1 MATINTINSNILT
14 TGALNILASSS
25 VVLAASSSNTLKVDG
40 ASLVYLS
47 SSKVGISNTNP
58 LYSLDVSGSINTN
71 ASIFAANTISASAM
85 SASNFYGTSSWS
97 SQALSAS
104 YLTSVT
110 NPYTIT
116 SSWAQSASNALFSQT
131 SSYLTGGNVIASNIS
146 SSGTLFVQGNTTLAG
161 NLTVLGTSSVINITS
176 SVIIGGNKVVVNA
189 YSPFQRYAGLSAYDS
204 GSANNYSSSIY
215 WDSLN
220 NAWIIQGTG
229 ELTDAGITSSAVL
242 IGGPISTFGSEGV
255 LTVNTIPKAQAGGV
269 NLANSLLTDNG
280 TTLAYTGA
288 GGISSSIITA
298 SIHYGSAF
306 SSSVTNA
313 IGFYGT
319 SSWATTSSYASGS
332 GVFAISSSYA
342 LNSTNSTSA
351 SYVSG
356 NVITSNLNSTG
367 VASFTNI
374 TSSGTISA
382 SSITASNLYVANAIV
397 ATSFTGSFSGSIGN
411 AVNAQT
417 ASYLNGYANIP
428 VSLAMGSVSA
438 YQFNLSGSATT
449 GSNTFGN
456 INVAVS
462 TGSAYGLVINAT
474 SGVSGS
480 AYAISASNGIIIG
493 TTISASN
500 LFVSGNETDLGTI
513 TAGTVSGNT
522 LTSSNDIYIGGN
534 LRNGQGGNP
543 NNSNFVGISAGV
555 GATSAN
561 YSNFF
566 GKKAGNGATNASN
579 SNFNGYQAGISAT
592 NASFSNFLGNY
603 AGSGATNA
611 SNSNFFGYQTGIS
624 ATSANNSNF
633 LGANAGNSATSASNS
648 NFLGTSAGLSAAS
661 ASNSNFL
668 GANAGNGAT
677 NAHDS
682 NFFGSGSGTGAVNAY
697 NSNFMGQ
704 RAGAN
709 AIYAFN
715 NNFFGFQAGFNA
727 TSGSNSNFI
736 GRNAG
741 NAASFV
747 NYGNFIGR
755 SAGQSAASASNS
767 NFIGYNAGFQATN
780 ASGSNFIGHQAGY
793 QATNAS
799 NGVFLGY
806 QAGYQASTAS
816 NSIFIGS
823 NTGLGSTSAGQA
835 IVIGSGS
842 NSNNT
847 NAIVIGN
854 GITSSANNSINLA
867 NSIYAI
873 NTNTTSNVG
882 IGVATPVNT
891 LQVQGNIS
899 ASSYT
904 SSLNSGVG
912 FYGTSSWAVTASYA
926 IGSLAGGTNNYVPLW
941 TSTTT
946 LSTSS
951 IYQSAS
957 SVAINNTTF
966 NSTAPESLLVSGST
980 FNVIS
985 GYGNLNSYIQLNIKN
1000 SNSGATGSSDIVAT
1014 NDTGNETGNYV
1025 DLGINSSGH
1034 VPQGDVGQANDGY
1047 LYNTGSNFYI
1057 GNITP
1062 NKNLY
1067 FFAGSPT
1074 NTSSMVLTSTSN
1086 FGIGITSPVNKL
1098 DVGGNISASAI
1109 TASTFTG
1116 TVYSSS
1122 TTNAVGYFGTSSYA
1136 NNATSASYAV
1146 TASYSI
1152 ASANAFLQGG
1162 NSFAQSASFGTN
1174 DNNILVVKT
1183 NNTTRLVV
1191 DTNSN
1196 LTSSVNIIPSADN
1209 TYNLG
1214 SSAFRFTG
1222 IYAAQSTIG
1231 ALFETG
1237 LTTVGISS
1245 LSTGTVL
1252 TWRNGKLIPCDI
1264 ASDEMVMGVVQNGKD
1279 EPIVFGAEPVLV
1291 TGVVNEGDYIVTSDK
1306 SGHGKGIP
1314 RGSVHPIDLFA
1325 KVIAQAVESGSGDS
1339 YTIKAMIRKM

>member
-1 MATINTINSNILT
+1 MAQIITQNGSIFTS
-14 TGALNILASSS
+14 GSLNITSYTGSMTLATS
-25 VVLAASSSNTLKVDG
+25 ASTVINAFTSSNLQINGT
-40 ASLVYLS
+40 SLVFLTGS
-47 SSKVGISNTNP
+47 NVGISNTNP
-58 LYSLDVSGSINTN
+58 QYPLDVTGNIHSSQI
-71 ASIFAANTISASAM
+71 ISASAFT
-85 SASNFYGTSSWS
+85 ASNGFYGTSSWS
-97 SQALSAS
+97 SQALTAS

-116 SSWAQSASNALFSQT
+116 ASWAQSASNAINSQT
-131 SSYLTGGNVIASNIS
+131 ASYLTGGNVIASNIS

-255 LTVNTIPKAQAGGV
+255 LTVNTIPKAQTGGV

-319 SSWATTSSYASGS
+319 SSWSTTSSYASGS
-332 GVFAISSSYA
+332 GVFALSSSYA

-382 SSITASNLYVANAIV
+382 SAITASSLYVANAIV
-397 ATSFTGSFSGSIGN
+397 ATSFTGAFSGSIGN

-428 VSLAMGSVSA
+428 VSLATGSVSA

-456 INVAVS
+456 INVRVS

-500 LFVSGNETDLGTI
+500 LFISGNEVDLGNI
-513 TAGTVSGNT
+513 TAGTINGTTSITGGAILSTTTVNVGTWLINASTNT
-522 LTSSNDIYIGGN
+522 LT
-534 LRNGQGGNP
+534 
-543 NNSNFVGISAGV
+543 NSNVIGV
-555 GATSAN
+555 GAGN
-561 YSNFF
+561 NF
-566 GKKAGNGATNASN
+566 GGTYN
-579 SNFNGYQAGISAT
+579 
-592 NASFSNFLGNY
+592 
-603 AGSGATNA
+603 
-611 SNSNFFGYQTGIS
+611 NFFGYQVGGGVST
-624 ATSANNSNF
+624 TAN
-633 LGANAGNSATSASNS
+633 
-648 NFLGTSAGLSAAS
+648 
-661 ASNSNFL
+661 
-668 GANAGNGAT
+668 
-677 NAHDS
+677 
-682 NFFGSGSGTGAVNAY
+682 Y
-697 NSNFMGQ
+697 N
-704 RAGAN
+704 
-709 AIYAFN
+709 
-715 NNFFGFQAGFNA
+715 
-727 TSGSNSNFI
+727 
-736 GRNAG
+736 
-741 NAASFV
+741 
-747 NYGNFIGR
+747 
-755 SAGQSAASASNS
+755 
-767 NFIGYNAGFQATN
+767 NFIGYNAGYFTSLTGTISGANFIGQQAGQGAN
-780 ASGSNFIGHQAGY
+780 YASYSNFI
-793 QATNAS
+793 
-799 NGVFLGY
+799 GY
-806 QAGYQASTAS
+806 QAGYGALGTVGTPLKANFIGYQAGYGAANAV
-816 NSIFIGS
+816 NSIFLGQQAGYNDTIS
-823 NTGLGSTSAGQA
+823 NGSTNSS
-835 IVIGSGS
+835 ILIGDYTGTGGNTDSISIGRGTS
-842 NSNNT
+842 NSAASQAN
-847 NAIVIGN
+847 IGN
-854 GITSSANNSINLA
+854 VFWINGIRSTGTTP
-867 NSIYAI
+867 
-873 NTNTTSNVG
+873 TNTAITTAKIG
-882 IGVATPVNT
+882 IGTNTPNST
-891 LQVQGNIS
+891 LSVVGNIS
-899 ASSYT
+899 ASSITASTYT
-904 SSLNSGVG
+904 GTAYSSSATNAVG

-926 IGSLAGGTNNYVPLW
+926 IGSLAGGTTNYVPLW

-1014 NDTGNETGNYV
+1014 ADNGTETQYYV
-1025 DLGINSSGH
+1025 DLGINSSQH
-1034 VPQGDVGQANDGY
+1034 TASGDVGQANDGY

-1162 NSFAQSASFGTN
+1162 NNFAQSASFGTN